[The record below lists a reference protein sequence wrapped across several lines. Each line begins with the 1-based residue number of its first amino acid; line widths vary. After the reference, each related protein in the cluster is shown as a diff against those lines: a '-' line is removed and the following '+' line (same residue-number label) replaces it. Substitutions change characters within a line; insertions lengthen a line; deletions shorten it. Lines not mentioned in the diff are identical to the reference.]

1 MANRQKKDH
10 RSSDLSRR
18 QGIREIKQSFLIVCE
33 GEKTEPDYFK
43 AFRMTAATVKA
54 VGQAMNTMTLVSKAI
69 SIRESDKKRKKVY
82 DQCWVVFDKDDF
94 PAKDFNQ
101 AIQFAEKNGFR
112 VAYSNQAFEY
122 WFLLHYNLYTG
133 AIHRNQYKDMLTKL
147 TGMPYRK
154 SEGYVLSCTI
164 CFSFVNSKPSIMQSL
179 YLQKSHTATLPR
191 KNLLQPFRDLFQ
203 NSINTCSKTIVI
215 RVVFP
220 NPKRKLVDLRKFCI
234 LTSFLSV
241 LQKLTPKHYCVS

>member
-1 MANRQKKDH
+1 MAKRQKKDH

-18 QGIREIKQSFLIVCE
+18 QGVREIKQSFLIVCE

-69 SIRESDKKRKKVY
+69 SIREADQKRKKVY

-133 AIHRNQYKDMLTKL
+133 AIYRNQYKDMLTKL
-147 TGMPYRK
+147 TGIPYSK
-154 SEGYVLSCTI
+154 SEGYGAV
-164 CFSFVNSKPSIMQSL
+164 M
-179 YLQKSHTATLPR
+179 Y
-191 KNLLQPFRDLFQ
+191 NLLLSRQQ
-203 NSINTCSKTIVI
+203 QAINNAETVLAEISHGNPAEEESSTTVQRLVI
-215 RVVFP
+215 EL
-220 NPKRKLVDLRKFCI
+220 NKF
-234 LTSFLSV
+234 L
-241 LQKLTPKHYCVS
+241 

>member
-1 MANRQKKDH
+1 MAKRQKKDH
-10 RSSDLSRR
+10 RLSDLSRR
-18 QGIREIKQSFLIVCE
+18 QGVREIKQSFLIVCE

-69 SIRESDKKRKKVY
+69 SIRDADQKRKKIY

-122 WFLLHYNLYTG
+122 WFLLHYNLYTV
-133 AIHRNQYKDMLTKL
+133 AIHRSQYKDMLTKL
-147 TGMPYRK
+147 TGMPYSK
-154 SEGYVLSCTI
+154 SDGYGAV
-164 CFSFVNSKPSIMQSL
+164 M
-179 YLQKSHTATLPR
+179 Y
-191 KNLLQPFRDLFQ
+191 NLLLSRQQQAIDNAETVLAEISHGNPAEEESSTTVQRL
-203 NSINTCSKTIVI
+203 
-215 RVVFP
+215 VVEL
-220 NPKRKLVDLRKFCI
+220 NKYL
-234 LTSFLSV
+234 
-241 LQKLTPKHYCVS
+241 

>member
-1 MANRQKKDH
+1 MAKRQKKDH

-18 QGIREIKQSFLIVCE
+18 QGVREIKQSFLIVCE

-69 SIRESDKKRKKVY
+69 SIREADQKRKKGY

-122 WFLLHYNLYTG
+122 WFLMHYNLYTG

-147 TGMPYRK
+147 TGLPYSK
-154 SEGYVLSCTI
+154 SEGYGAV
-164 CFSFVNSKPSIMQSL
+164 M
-179 YLQKSHTATLPR
+179 Y
-191 KNLLQPFRDLFQ
+191 NLLLSRQQ
-203 NSINTCSKTIVI
+203 QAINNAETVLAEISHGNPAEEESSTTVQRLVI
-215 RVVFP
+215 EL
-220 NPKRKLVDLRKFCI
+220 NKF
-234 LTSFLSV
+234 L
-241 LQKLTPKHYCVS
+241 

>member
-1 MANRQKKDH
+1 MVKRQKKDH

-18 QGIREIKQSFLIVCE
+18 QGVREIKQSFLIVCE

-43 AFRMTAATVKA
+43 AFRMTTATVKA
-54 VGQAMNTMTLVSKAI
+54 VGQAMNTMTLVCKAI
-69 SIRESDKKRKKVY
+69 SIREADKKRKKVY

-133 AIHRNQYKDMLTKL
+133 AIHRNQYKEMLTKL
-147 TGMPYRK
+147 TDMQYNK
-154 SEGYVLSCTI
+154 TEGYGAVMYNL
-164 CFSFVNSKPSIMQSL
+164 L
-179 YLQKSHTATLPR
+179 LPR
-191 KNLLQPFRDLFQ
+191 QQHAIHNAEFVLAEI
-203 NSINTCSKTIVI
+203 SHG
-215 RVVFP
+215 
-220 NPKRKLVDLRKFCI
+220 NPAEEESSTTVHKLVLELNKY
-234 LTSFLSV
+234 L
-241 LQKLTPKHYCVS
+241 

>member
-1 MANRQKKDH
+1 MAKRQKKDH
-10 RSSDLSRR
+10 RSPDLSRR
-18 QGIREIKQSFLIVCE
+18 QGVREIKQSFLIVCE

-54 VGQAMNTMTLVSKAI
+54 VGQAMNTMMLVSKAI
-69 SIRESDKKRKKVY
+69 SIREADQKRKKVY

-147 TGMPYRK
+147 TGIPYSK
-154 SEGYVLSCTI
+154 SEGYGAV
-164 CFSFVNSKPSIMQSL
+164 M
-179 YLQKSHTATLPR
+179 Y
-191 KNLLQPFRDLFQ
+191 NLLLSRQQ
-203 NSINTCSKTIVI
+203 QAINNAETVLAEISHGNPAEEESSTTVQRLVI
-215 RVVFP
+215 EL
-220 NPKRKLVDLRKFCI
+220 NKF
-234 LTSFLSV
+234 L
-241 LQKLTPKHYCVS
+241 